1 MRLERTAAAMAA
13 GALPIGSVA
22 TIPLW
27 TGRAVRP
34 TSAAAIA
41 EEEEEEAV
49 MAAATGVAA
58 AIDACGKAAA
68 FERPQEQSFR
78 LILACIEDQFG
89 IT

>member
-41 EEEEEEAV
+41 EEEEAV
-49 MAAATGVAA
+49 MAAAATGVAA